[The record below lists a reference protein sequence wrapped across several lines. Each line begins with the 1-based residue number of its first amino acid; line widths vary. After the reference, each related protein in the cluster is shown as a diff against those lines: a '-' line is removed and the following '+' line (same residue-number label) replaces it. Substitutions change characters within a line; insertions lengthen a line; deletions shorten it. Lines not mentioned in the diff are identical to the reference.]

1 MQNNSR
7 TSLFGFIVKNKI
19 TLVLIVILIALIKQ
33 NILDNDF
40 PNVIT
45 KKQKDID
52 EIEITNLN
60 LLNDNAL
67 LENQIS
73 GYILKRYTHYNCIQ
87 DKPTYRHTDRP
98 TDVHYK
104 PCSHIV

>member
-52 EIEITNLN
+52 F
-60 LLNDNAL
+60 D
-67 LENQIS
+67 
-73 GYILKRYTHYNCIQ
+73 
-87 DKPTYRHTDRP
+87 
-98 TDVHYK
+98 
-104 PCSHIV
+104 